1 MRSGSAGEIVTRH
14 SPASELNSRSPSG
27 PGIVNVSTRSGE
39 VGCCAVNE
47 TPPTVS
53 ARSPEPIHVIAKAPG
68 GGTHNAGSP
77 SDGKACD
84 AFTAPVTVTS
94 AVPIVKPDS
103 ASGSTV
109 GAGDSVISTGAPVLA
124 GSGNEASSS
133 RPQAGT
139 TSANATTAVT
149 AVAFRTDPP
158 PRALTVPP
166 ASIAAMLDRAL
177 VEEVLAAA
185 RRRGGAFAEVFVEET
200 TGTSIRLDDG
210 KVEELTTGL
219 DRGAGVRVTH
229 GTSYGYAF
237 SNRLDREALLEA
249 ADAASAALRDDDPGS
264 IVDLR
269 MLEGPVTN
277 AVERPAAGVAASDKV
292 AWLRAVDDAARAYSP
307 EVVQVVGVYG
317 DSLQRRLIATSDGRW
332 VTEDR
337 PRIRIFAQVV
347 AKRGDTIQTGHHGP
361 AACAGVEFIDANPP
375 EQTATVAAK
384 RAVTMLDSIPA
395 PAGEMTVVLAPGMG
409 GVLFHEAVGHPLE
422 ADAIDKEASV
432 YRGLV
437 GTKCASELIN
447 GVDDAT
453 IANGWG
459 SFTFDDE
466 ATAAQRTVLFTD
478 GVLQSFLYDRLR
490 ADKQGVESTGNGRR
504 QSYASPPV
512 VRMTNTNILNG
523 DSKPEHVLADT
534 PSGVYVTALGGGQV
548 NPATGD
554 FVFGVSEGY
563 LIENGKATTPV
574 RGANLIGRAI
584 EVMSAVDAVADDFD
598 TWEGVCGKDG
608 QSAPVGSGSPTLRI
622 SRITVGGTG
631 A

>member
-1 MRSGSAGEIVTRH
+1 
-14 SPASELNSRSPSG
+14 
-27 PGIVNVSTRSGE
+27 
-39 VGCCAVNE
+39 
-47 TPPTVS
+47 
-53 ARSPEPIHVIAKAPG
+53 
-68 GGTHNAGSP
+68 
-77 SDGKACD
+77 
-84 AFTAPVTVTS
+84 
-94 AVPIVKPDS
+94 
-103 ASGSTV
+103 
-109 GAGDSVISTGAPVLA
+109 
-124 GSGNEASSS
+124 
-133 RPQAGT
+133 
-139 TSANATTAVT
+139 
-149 AVAFRTDPP
+149 
-158 PRALTVPP
+158 
-166 ASIAAMLDRAL
+166 MLDRAL
-177 VEEVLAAA
+177 VEEVLTAS
-185 RRRGGAFAEVFVEET
+185 RSRGGAFAEVFVEET

-237 SNRLDREALLEA
+237 SNRLDRDALLLAAEA
-249 ADAASAALRDDDPGS
+249 ANAALREGEAGS
-264 IVDLR
+264 VVDLR

-277 AVERPAAGVAASDKV
+277 AVERVAAEVAASDKV
-292 AWLRAVDDAARAYSP
+292 AWLRELDDAARAYSP
-307 EVVQVVGVYG
+307 EVTQVVGMYG

-332 VTEDR
+332 VAEDR
-337 PRIRIFAQVV
+337 PRIRLVAQVV
-347 AKRGDTIQTGHHGP
+347 ARRGDIIQTGFYGP
-361 AACAGVEFIDANPP
+361 ASCAGVEFIDANPP
-375 EQTATVAAK
+375 HATAEVAAK

-422 ADAIDKEASV
+422 ADAVDKEASV
-432 YRGLV
+432 YRDLM

-466 ATAAQRTVLFTD
+466 GTPGQRTVLFTD

-490 ADKQGVESTGNGRR
+490 ADKDGVGSTGNGRR

-523 DSKPEHVLADT
+523 SSSPEQVLAGT
-534 PSGVYVTALGGGQV
+534 ASGVYVTSLGGGQV

-563 LIENGKATTPV
+563 LIENGEATTPV

-598 TWEGVCGKDG
+598 TWEGTCGKDG
-608 QSAPVGSGSPTLRI
+608 QNAPVGSGSPTLRI
-622 SRITVGGTG
+622 SKITVGGTG